1 MILKMMSFTVILRR
15 ILKGGEN
22 MNFQCRK
29 CNSKKYFL
37 DRVGVHVG
45 LYCAD
50 CGTWQKW
57 LNKQEYRLFKRFQE
71 ANQL

>member
-1 MILKMMSFTVILRR
+1 
-15 ILKGGEN
+15 

-37 DRVGVHVG
+37 DRVGAHVG

-71 ANQL
+71 ANQLSY

>member
-1 MILKMMSFTVILRR
+1 
-15 ILKGGEN
+15 

-37 DRVGVHVG
+37 ERVGAHVG
-45 LYCAD
+45 LYYAE

-71 ANQL
+71 TN